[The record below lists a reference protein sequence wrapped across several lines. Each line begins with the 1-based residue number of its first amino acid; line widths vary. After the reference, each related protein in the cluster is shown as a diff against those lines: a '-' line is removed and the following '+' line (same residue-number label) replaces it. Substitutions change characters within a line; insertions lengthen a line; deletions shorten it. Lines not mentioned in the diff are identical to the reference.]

1 MAIYRALTVS
11 RRTAVALH
19 RTSITGRQP
28 RERAVKNVRSSR
40 LVCLAIRFTNWML
53 GRRHRQFGQATV
65 DRGVIA
71 LAIAA
76 IGGTGPRDDGRTPAH
91 PVGNFASRT
100 ARRTVTLTPGDR
112 FIIDASVAVK
122 WSSPRRAASSPNL
135 CSIVI
140 SSHRTLATAAPAPR
154 SRVPPVLSGRDQ
166 ASPIPSIISHPL
178 RSARYRESTMRLWRL
193 RGCRCGHCDRRC
205 IPR

>member
-1 MAIYRALTVS
+1 
-11 RRTAVALH
+11 
-19 RTSITGRQP
+19 
-28 RERAVKNVRSSR
+28 
-40 LVCLAIRFTNWML
+40 ML

-112 FIIDASVAVK
+112 VHHRRECRRQMVVTETGSELAEPLLDRDLLAPDFGNCRAGSALACSACFI
-122 WSSPRRAASSPNL
+122 
-135 CSIVI
+135 
-140 SSHRTLATAAPAPR
+140 R
-154 SRVPPVLSGRDQ
+154 SRSGIADSFDNFSPAQKRSIPREYNATMAIAWLSMR
-166 ASPIPSIISHPL
+166 PL
-178 RSARYRESTMRLWRL
+178 RS
-193 RGCRCGHCDRRC
+193 
-205 IPR
+205 

>member
-28 RERAVKNVRSSR
+28 REQAATNVRSSR
-40 LVCLAIRFTNWML
+40 IGYLAIRFTNWL
-53 GRRHRQFGQATV
+53 RGRRHRQFGQATV

-76 IGGTGPRDDGRTPAH
+76 IGGTGPRDDGRAPAH

-140 SSHRTLATAAPAPR
+140 SSHRTCFAECAQH
-154 SRVPPVLSGRDQ
+154 PVKEGQ
-166 ASPIPSIISHPL
+166 AGQAEQGGS
-178 RSARYRESTMRLWRL
+178 
-193 RGCRCGHCDRRC
+193 CG
-205 IPR
+205 